1 MMKIDFADGRVT
13 MVVCPVDCRCG
24 YRRLADI
31 AYKVLNIDVS
41 LGEDYVVFVSKSRG
55 ICKIIHCAEYG
66 PLLIVRMLHRGRF
79 ERFLMEAE
87 GPAAKPLTPQ
97 ELSKFLDGEP
107 LYVKR
112 ESFWRG

>member
-55 ICKIIHCAEYG
+55 ICKIIHCDESTD
-66 PLLIVRMLHRGRF
+66 RF
-79 ERFLMEAE
+79 SSCACCTADDSSAF
-87 GPAAKPLTPQ
+87 
-97 ELSKFLDGEP
+97 
-107 LYVKR
+107 
-112 ESFWRG
+112 